1 MRKSP
6 STLPREPGKM
16 PSERGRS
23 HRIRPIS
30 PPTTGNRQPTTHT
43 KIRAA
48 MPVPLLDLKLQY
60 ATIREEALRV
70 TAEIYESQAF
80 ILGKRVDDFERDFAA
95 YCQAKHAIAVSSGT
109 DALLEALMVLGIGA
123 GDEVIVPAYS
133 FFATAGV
140 VSRLGAFPVF
150 VDIDLIDYNIDP
162 RRIEER
168 ITPRTRAIMPVHLY
182 GQCAP
187 MNELLAIAGKHRV
200 AIIEDAAQAVGSDY
214 EGRRAGTMGVMGCF
228 SFFPSKNLGAFG
240 DAGAITAS
248 DDELA
253 QRIIDFRVH
262 GMRPKYFHH
271 YVGGNFR
278 IDALQAA
285 MLHIKLPLLESW
297 HEGRRRNAELYR
309 ARFAEAGTGE
319 RVILPEELPGRRHIY
334 NQYVIR
340 FPEGREVRDRVM
352 AHLRNAQIG
361 CEVYYPLTLPQQACF
376 RDVPG
381 AQDRFPNS
389 ETAADQ
395 TLAIPVFP
403 ELREEQLA
411 EVVREVVK
419 GLG

>member
-1 MRKSP
+1 
-6 STLPREPGKM
+6 M
-16 PSERGRS
+16 P
-23 HRIRPIS
+23 I
-30 PPTTGNRQPTTHT
+30 
-43 KIRAA
+43 
-48 MPVPLLDLKLQY
+48 PLLDLKQQY
-60 ATIREEALRV
+60 ATIRDEALRV
-70 TAEIYESQAF
+70 TAEVYESQMF

-95 YCQAKHAIAVSSGT
+95 YCRTKHAVGVSSGT
-109 DALLEALMVLGIGA
+109 DALLEALMVLGVGP

-140 VSRLGAFPVF
+140 VSRLGASPVF
-150 VDIDLIDYNIDP
+150 VDIDLADYNIDP
-162 RRIEER
+162 RLIEER
-168 ITPRTRAIMPVHLY
+168 ITPRTKAIMPVHLY

-187 MNELLAIAGKHRV
+187 MDEIQAVASKHGLAV
-200 AIIEDAAQAVGSDY
+200 IEDAAQAVGSDY
-214 EGRRAGTMGVMGCF
+214 NGKRAGSIGTMGAF

-240 DAGAITAS
+240 DAGAITTN

-253 QRIIDFRVH
+253 AKLFDFRVH

-285 MLHIKLPLLESW
+285 MLHIKLPHLEAW

-309 ARFAEAGTGE
+309 KYFADAGAGE

-334 NQYVIR
+334 NQYIVR
-340 FPEGREVRDRVM
+340 FPEGAETRDRVM
-352 AHLRNAQIG
+352 NHLKSVQIG

-376 RDVPG
+376 ADLPCVKES
-381 AQDRFPNS
+381 FPNS
-389 ETAADQ
+389 EAAAQQ

-403 ELREEQLA
+403 ELKEEQVA
-411 EVVREVVK
+411 EVVQEIER